1 MLYFSNSLSLSP
13 ATSYYWNVLL
23 RICNNFSEQNVL
35 DKPTFSNVS
44 RLNHSS
50 PLNNNV
56 TNKTKHF
63 PQLFALGLQ
72 IALNNSYFLFWSVI
86 TTKLDIYVYTYR
98 EDYICKRL
106 LQAIYLFT
114 INIWL
119 NFMLVVNPPV
129 TSKFV
134 AIY

>member
-72 IALNNSYFLFWSVI
+72 IALNNSYFLF
-86 TTKLDIYVYTYR
+86 
-98 EDYICKRL
+98 
-106 LQAIYLFT
+106 
-114 INIWL
+114 
-119 NFMLVVNPPV
+119 
-129 TSKFV
+129 
-134 AIY
+134 